1 MQLQTTGKVLHV
13 GPISNVLRQGENNAD
28 APVITLPASYNGLD
42 LAGLTFVIYADSE
55 VGTRASQTLQKQIS
69 GTTIELTW
77 QITSDFTSIPGKLDI
92 ILKGY
97 NTENQVVIK
106 WIGDYP
112 IKVTADEG
120 ELSAENPPPEY
131 TQALNEMYEILEQT
145 QAIAQYPPLIG
156 ENDNWMLYDANAQG
170 YIDSQKPSR
179 GDTGPKGDPG
189 PQGPKGDPGLGVPT
203 PTVVDVGKVPIVNP
217 MGDGYELGEVA
228 SDAYTKTESDARYAP
243 IAAAIRPTV
252 TGETISVNDS
262 VEWPLQG
269 LTLYGKSTQDG
280 TPTPETP
287 IPIVSAGNSGTIT
300 VTVSDG
306 AEQTQTLPVSTFNG
320 LLGIPVT
327 SGGNYTDADGQQ
339 WVCDEV
345 DFARGKYVQRFKMI
359 EFDGTEAWAPEF
371 TNDPQKHRFKL
382 FILGMKPVPKL
393 NIANMRSTH
402 YKPIETET
410 TYLCITGI
418 TSSSAAEATGTNL
431 LIYDE
436 NHNTTMKD
444 WKSYLAA
451 QKAAGT
457 PVKVVYELETPV
469 ETDIPEETIEAYKPL
484 TTYAPVTNIMTDNTP
499 SAGLSVRYVADAQK
513 YIDNKLSTIN
523 AQLLE
528 VKTNV

>member
-1 MQLQTTGKVLHV
+1 MSNTKIYAITDNQMLVPINVDNSDISIGTYV
-13 GPISNVLRQGENNAD
+13 GDG
-28 APVITLPASYNGLD
+28 ASSKTVSVDKEIKFG
-42 LAGLTFVIYADSE
+42 VIYA
-55 VGTRASQTLQKQIS
+55 VGEPLSQTITANGDCWVYAGMMSQSGCSADISIVDGGFQVKQDASSPMDGKRGMLNQNGKSYIYAIWS
-69 GTTIELTW
+69 ASKPEIE
-77 QITSDFTSIPGKLDI
+77 P
-92 ILKGY
+92 
-97 NTENQVVIK
+97 
-106 WIGDYP
+106 P
-112 IKVTADEG
+112 I
-120 ELSAENPPPEY
+120 
-131 TQALNEMYEILEQT
+131 Q
-145 QAIAQYPPLIG
+145 
-156 ENDNWMLYDANAQG
+156 
-170 YIDSQKPSR
+170 
-179 GDTGPKGDPG
+179 
-189 PQGPKGDPGLGVPT
+189 
-203 PTVVDVGKVPIVNP
+203 
-217 MGDGYELGEVA
+217 
-228 SDAYTKTESDARYAP
+228 DAYTKTESDARYAP

-252 TGETISVNDS
+252 TGEAISVNDS

-359 EFDGTEAWAPEF
+359 EFDGTEAWALEF

-382 FILGMKPVPKL
+382 SILGLKPVPKL

-410 TYLCITGI
+410 TYHCITGI
-418 TSSSAAEATGTNL
+418 TSSSAAQATGTNL

>member
-1 MQLQTTGKVLHV
+1 MV
-13 GPISNVLRQGENNAD
+13 NA
-28 APVITLPASYNGLD
+28 S
-42 LAGLTFVIYADSE
+42 
-55 VGTRASQTLQKQIS
+55 
-69 GTTIELTW
+69 
-77 QITSDFTSIPGKLDI
+77 
-92 ILKGY
+92 
-97 NTENQVVIK
+97 
-106 WIGDYP
+106 
-112 IKVTADEG
+112 
-120 ELSAENPPPEY
+120 
-131 TQALNEMYEILEQT
+131 
-145 QAIAQYPPLIG
+145 
-156 ENDNWMLYDANAQG
+156 
-170 YIDSQKPSR
+170 
-179 GDTGPKGDPG
+179 
-189 PQGPKGDPGLGVPT
+189 
-203 PTVVDVGKVPIVNP
+203 
-217 MGDGYELGEVA
+217 GDGYELNEVA
-228 SDAYTKTESDARYAP
+228 VNAYTKAESDARYAP

-359 EFDGTEAWAPEF
+359 EFDGTENWVIQPTNAENEF
-371 TNDPQKHRFKL
+371 RFFL
-382 FILGMKPVPKL
+382 TGTGIHSMGNNNETIRGL
-393 NIANMRSTH
+393 STH
-402 YKPIETET
+402 YRARSPEQTFSRS
-410 TYLCITGI
+410 TGF
-418 TSSSAAEATGTNL
+418 SSSTYKENVSGAL
-431 LIYDE
+431 LYVYDP
-436 NHNTTMKD
+436 NHNTTVD
-444 WKSYLAA
+444 AWKSYLAA